1 MVVSKADAL
10 IEMVKAYDKQ
20 RITKANRIGDVVN
33 RSIEEDK
40 QCNVYNQYVKL
51 NRATKQLFPQS
62 IRKDET
68 KIDPRNDSVVCLQMN
83 GNIYEIS
90 VAGDSLVIHKK
101 K

>member
-33 RSIEEDK
+33 KSIEEDK

-51 NRATKQLFPQS
+51 NRETKQLFPQS

-68 KIDPRNDSVVCLQMN
+68 KVDSRGNSVVCLQMD
-83 GNIYEIS
+83 GNVYKIT
-90 VAGDSLVIHKK
+90 VAGDSLVIQRKK
-101 K
+101 